1 MDKNLHED
9 LNLQN
14 DDQSPQNDILE
25 RVNEQ
30 YERMVQD
37 VREIINKNEQASKNE

>member
-1 MDKNLHED
+1 MDKNLNED

-14 DDQSPQNDILE
+14 DYQSPQNDILQ
-25 RVNEQ
+25 RVNKQ